1 MESLAWAAHI
11 EGGGGELL
19 PYLSYKGMFNI
30 ERVMIFVPLWSKI
43 GYRSAS
49 IAPPPPPLI
58 STIPEVS
65 SPQCS
70 FKFLLYLMLLCSTT
84 EKEFV
89 IITCFFSMSETDD
102 SLL

>member
-1 MESLAWAAHI
+1 MESLAWAAHM
-11 EGGGGELL
+11 EAGGGLL

-30 ERVMIFVPLWSKI
+30 KRVMVFVPLKI

-49 IAPPPPPLI
+49 FAPPSPPPPHSI
-58 STIPEVS
+58 IPEAAN
-65 SPQCS
+65 PQCS

-89 IITCFFSMSETDD
+89 ITCFFLKSETDD